1 MLRRSPVI
9 FVLPALFAIL
19 IVSSAIAAD
28 DATKPKPALTAKE
41 KAQIAKDKEAMAG
54 IQNLV
59 GLWRRGGAIAAPSSG
74 LKSWSEEADWL
85 WEFEDGR
92 ASIVFEADDGKL
104 YTEGRILPGKTDGS
118 YVLTATQPGGKI
130 KETFT
135 GKVTGKDKTA
145 RLEFTADKSIDGRP
159 DQILMYTVAR
169 GKRLVIVYNRKVGS
183 GNTYARMAQLGYTRK
198 GSGFASAAG
207 PQREC
212 VVTGGEGDR
221 AVTYKGKTYY
231 VCCRGCL
238 IEFQEDPDGTMRE
251 FFARKEKE
259 RKEREAAD

>member
-1 MLRRSPVI
+1 MLRCLIAVFSLA
-9 FVLPALFAIL
+9 VLTSALSVAAPE
-19 IVSSAIAAD
+19 SASDKAA
-28 DATKPKPALTAKE
+28 A
-41 KAQIAKDKEAMAG
+41 KAQIAKDKEALAI

-59 GLWRRGGAIAAPSSG
+59 GLWRRGGAIAAPNSG
-74 LKSWSEEADWL
+74 LKSWSEDADWL

-104 YTEGRILPGKTDGS
+104 YIEGRILPGKKKGT
-118 YVLTATQPGGKI
+118 YVMTATQPDGKTD
-130 KETFT
+130 ETFT
-135 GKVTGKDKTA
+135 GKLTGSGKTQ
-145 RLEFTADKSIDGRP
+145 RLEFTADKKLKGRP

-169 GKRLVIVYNRKVGS
+169 GKRLVIVYNRKLGS
-183 GNTYARMAQLGYTRK
+183 GSSVARMAQLGYTRK

-207 PQREC
+207 PLREC

-221 AVTYKGKTYY
+221 AVSFQGKTYY

-238 IEFQEDPDGTMRE
+238 LEFQEDPEGTMKE

-259 RKEREAAD
+259 KKEREAEDR